1 MRNSFKYYV
10 VLLSLCCLPHLSEPK
25 DNVNGKGKTSRTHS
39 KVFGKHPN
47 GGLIS
52 FNSEQEELR
61 VSFRKFG

>member
-10 VLLSLCCLPHLSEPK
+10 ILLSLYCSLHLSEPK
-25 DNVNGKGKTSRTHS
+25 DNVNGKAKTSRTHS
-39 KVFGKHPN
+39 KIFGKHPN

-52 FNSEQEELR
+52 FDSEQEDLR